1 MKILVTGA
9 NGLLGRHLVKK
20 LLDSKYQVFATGKG
34 RSKLPLNGE
43 AKFEFRSLDITD
55 GAAVNKLVN
64 EIKPTVILHAAAMT
78 QVDEC
83 ELKKVDCWNTNVTA
97 TRFIIDAARET
108 GSRII
113 FISTD
118 FVFDGLHGP
127 YKEEDEPNPVN
138 YYGSTKLAAEKAIEQ
153 SGLDW
158 AIVRTVL
165 VVGSSADGQRQ
176 NILTW
181 VKEKLE
187 KGETIK
193 VVDDQVRTPTY
204 VEDLADGILLIL
216 EKNKKGIFHI
226 AGKDT
231 LTPYKIATQTADF
244 LHLNANLIEKVD
256 ANNFTQAALRPPKTG
271 FIIEKAKKELDYDP
285 HSFTEILPSVFG
297 DRYRRIAPPG
307 QGSNRER

>member
-1 MKILVTGA
+1 MKIFVTGA
-9 NGLLGRHLVKK
+9 NGLLGRHLVRKLAEKK
-20 LLDSKYQVFATGKG
+20 YEVIATAKG
-34 RSKLPLNGE
+34 DLRIPLINGMNV
-43 AKFEFRSLDITD
+43 KFRSLNITD
-55 GAAVNKLVN
+55 GAAVNKMIN
-64 EIKPTVILHAAAMT
+64 EIKPSVIIHTAAIT

-83 ELKKVDCWNTNVTA
+83 ELNKIECWNTNVTA
-97 TRFIIDAARET
+97 TRFIVDAARET
-108 GSRII
+108 GSRLI

-127 YKEEDEPNPVN
+127 YSEEDEPSPVN
-138 YYGSTKLAAEKAIEQ
+138 YYGSTKLAAEKAVEQ

-165 VVGSSADGQRQ
+165 VVGSSEDDQRQ

-187 KGETIK
+187 KGEVIK

-204 VEDLADGILLIL
+204 VEDLVDGILLVL
-216 EKNKKGIFHI
+216 EKNKNGIFHI

-231 LTPYKIATQTADF
+231 LTPYTIAKQTAHY
-244 LHLNANLIEKVD
+244 LKLNVNLIEKAD

-271 FIIEKAKKELDYDP
+271 FIIEKAKNELKYDP
-285 HSFTEILPSVFG
+285 HSFQEILPEIFG
-297 DRYRRIAPPG
+297 N
-307 QGSNRER
+307 Q